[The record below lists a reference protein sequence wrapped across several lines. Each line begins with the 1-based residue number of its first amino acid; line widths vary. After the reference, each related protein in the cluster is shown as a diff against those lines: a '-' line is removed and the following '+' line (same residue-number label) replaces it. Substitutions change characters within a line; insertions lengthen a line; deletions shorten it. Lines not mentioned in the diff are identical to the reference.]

1 VITEKEL
8 EKQLCLMAVEMFH
21 IDTTKIIYADIIKRY
36 TKAIIDKI
44 REGSVELTDD
54 TTVYTTKGKYNICSG
69 AKIIT
74 L

>member
-1 VITEKEL
+1 MNENEIVEIL
-8 EKQLCLMAVEMFH
+8 EKYEESDNSSAVA
-21 IDTTKIIYADIIKRY
+21 IYFNSYVDIA
-36 TKAIIDKI
+36 KAIIDKI

-69 AKIIT
+69 AKILT